1 MQLKFE
7 SFYGISHNALLALNS
22 FLFFSNLEFGAHT
35 CLPLLGSINTLWVVT
50 FQASISLQILPQTP
64 IFSTPVPPLTL
75 ELSFLLAEFFSFSFS
90 HMARLTHFVLLFVL
104 LFLSHELLGS
114 EGRNLRQ
121 ITIQSPDATKA
132 MSIATKSANVIP
144 TYRSIRSLAGDV
156 EAFRPT
162 TPGHSPGVG
171 H

>member
-1 MQLKFE
+1 M
-7 SFYGISHNALLALNS
+7 G
-22 FLFFSNLEFGAHT
+22 
-35 CLPLLGSINTLWVVT
+35 
-50 FQASISLQILPQTP
+50 
-64 IFSTPVPPLTL
+64 
-75 ELSFLLAEFFSFSFS
+75 
-90 HMARLTHFVLLFVL
+90 RLTHIWFLFAL

>member
-1 MQLKFE
+1 
-7 SFYGISHNALLALNS
+7 
-22 FLFFSNLEFGAHT
+22 
-35 CLPLLGSINTLWVVT
+35 
-50 FQASISLQILPQTP
+50 
-64 IFSTPVPPLTL
+64 
-75 ELSFLLAEFFSFSFS
+75 
-90 HMARLTHFVLLFVL
+90 MARLTHPCLLFVI

-121 ITIQSPDATKA
+121 SIIIHSPDTAPHTKTI
-132 MSIATKSANVIP
+132 SIATKSAIATP
-144 TYRSIRSLAGDV
+144 SYHSIRSLVGDV

>member
-1 MQLKFE
+1 
-7 SFYGISHNALLALNS
+7 
-22 FLFFSNLEFGAHT
+22 
-35 CLPLLGSINTLWVVT
+35 
-50 FQASISLQILPQTP
+50 
-64 IFSTPVPPLTL
+64 
-75 ELSFLLAEFFSFSFS
+75 
-90 HMARLTHFVLLFVL
+90 
-104 LFLSHELLGS
+104 
-114 EGRNLRQ
+114 
-121 ITIQSPDATKA
+121 